1 MGYISYAREAVTTIG
16 QQLVATLEL
25 SRVCQARKRLFLKVE
40 LSKWL
45 QQTTKNDGLMRRP
58 TALRSLKILK
68 CNPLN
73 LVHTVLLIIQSFVS
87 STGNLVH
94 SPSKCLLPFG
104 LYGVKWPQQKQACHS
119 HDDNTPMSFQL
130 HVTED
135 FFKSHISSFV
145 CFFDIKKPQKDRAFT
160 KSRTLFLRSVFQKHE
175 GKNYN
180 IIMSNN
186 YNAATTPSTLS
197 KQRVYLNT
205 YVVKIDVYLP
215 KY

>member
-87 STGNLVH
+87 STGNMVH

-119 HDDNTPMSFQL
+119 HDNAATVLSFQL
-130 HVTED
+130 QVTED
-135 FFKSHISSFV
+135 FF
-145 CFFDIKKPQKDRAFT
+145 
-160 KSRTLFLRSVFQKHE
+160 
-175 GKNYN
+175 
-180 IIMSNN
+180 
-186 YNAATTPSTLS
+186 
-197 KQRVYLNT
+197 
-205 YVVKIDVYLP
+205 
-215 KY
+215 